1 MLSCVNLSKYCH
13 YLSSL
18 RFFVVSQQLVNQV
31 FWQLSISRPNRL
43 LVQDQMR
50 QLKVLNVS
58 RIIFLDKE
66 LSPPISLQSR
76 EISVDNYKNKSNK
89 KQNKKKTV
97 FLRKLF
103 CFCRCSLVC
112 CRLPHYC
119 YYCYCIWY
127 MHASEV
133 RERRFVA
140 R

>member
-18 RFFVVSQQLVNQV
+18 SFFVVSQQLVNQV

-66 LSPPISLQSR
+66 LSPTISLQSR
-76 EISVDNYKNKSNK
+76 EISVDNLK
-89 KQNKKKTV
+89 KKTKQKQKQQKNKKKTFFYEFKIV
-97 FLRKLF
+97 LLLSLF
-103 CFCRCSLVC
+103 FSL
-112 CRLPHYC
+112 L
-119 YYCYCIWY
+119 
-127 MHASEV
+127 
-133 RERRFVA
+133 
-140 R
+140 